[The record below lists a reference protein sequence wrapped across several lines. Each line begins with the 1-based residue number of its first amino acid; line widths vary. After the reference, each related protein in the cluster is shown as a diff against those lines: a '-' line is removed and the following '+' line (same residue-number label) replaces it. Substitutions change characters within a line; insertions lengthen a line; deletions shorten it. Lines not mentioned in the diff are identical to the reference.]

1 MAAKVL
7 RKMAAALLAG
17 TMVIGMLPT
26 AAMAA
31 KKDDSEVKLGL
42 SIYSTTDATAGPMV
56 NNMQAACDGMGA
68 DLVVATDNSSLETEI
83 TNIENLIANG
93 CKAVFCLPY
102 SDDAIPRIAKICEN
116 SGVYFGFYWYDLTEE
131 ATKKVCYDSDYFIGN
146 IYEDD
151 VWSAYTAMET
161 LHESG
166 ASHIG
171 MFGLPTGRTTTT
183 KRDNGIKKACDE
195 FDMDILVEDRV
206 NIYTSDAASSSV
218 ESMVSAYADLDGI
231 VIAGQTQNCLPG
243 VIQSLQNL
251 GLAGKVKVSCIDFNE
266 NQTEYFKDGYVN
278 GIVGGHFTGAAWLA
292 VLATNQLQGTPLT
305 DEAVSIK
312 DEFIVLQSA
321 EDCENY
327 NKYLYEELPY
337 TEEEFAQMS
346 KKINEDFTY
355 DDLLKTIES
364 YSIEDV
370 MARHNG

>member
-1 MAAKVL
+1 MAGTIL
-7 RKMAAALLAG
+7 RKMAVTFLAG
-17 TMVIGMLPT
+17 TLVTGMLPVS
-26 AAMAA
+26 AMAA
-31 KKDDSEVKLGL
+31 KDEADVKLGL

-116 SGVYFGFYWYDLTEE
+116 NEVYFGFYWYDLTEE
-131 ATKKVCYDSDYFIGN
+131 ATRKICYDSDYFIGN

-161 LHESG
+161 LHEAG
-166 ASHIG
+166 ASNIG

-183 KRDNGIKKACDE
+183 KRDQGIQEACDE
-195 FDMDILVEDRV
+195 FDMKILVEDRV

-251 GLAGKVKVSCIDFNE
+251 GLAGEVKVACVDFNE
-266 NQTEYFKDGYVN
+266 NQSEYFKNGYVN

-305 DEAVSIK
+305 DEPVSVK
-312 DEFIVLQSA
+312 DEFIVLQSE

-337 TEEEFAQMS
+337 TEEEYAQMS
-346 KKINEDFTY
+346 KKNNEEFTY
-355 DDLLKTIES
+355 DDFLKIVES

-370 MARHNG
+370 MARHNS

>member
-146 IYEDD
+146 I
-151 VWSAYTAMET
+151 
-161 LHESG
+161 
-166 ASHIG
+166 
-171 MFGLPTGRTTTT
+171 
-183 KRDNGIKKACDE
+183 
-195 FDMDILVEDRV
+195 
-206 NIYTSDAASSSV
+206 
-218 ESMVSAYADLDGI
+218 
-231 VIAGQTQNCLPG
+231 
-243 VIQSLQNL
+243 
-251 GLAGKVKVSCIDFNE
+251 
-266 NQTEYFKDGYVN
+266 
-278 GIVGGHFTGAAWLA
+278 
-292 VLATNQLQGTPLT
+292 
-305 DEAVSIK
+305 
-312 DEFIVLQSA
+312 
-321 EDCENY
+321 
-327 NKYLYEELPY
+327 
-337 TEEEFAQMS
+337 
-346 KKINEDFTY
+346 
-355 DDLLKTIES
+355 
-364 YSIEDV
+364 
-370 MARHNG
+370 

>member
-1 MAAKVL
+1 MTGTIL
-7 RKMAAALLAG
+7 RKMAVTFLAG
-17 TMVIGMLPT
+17 IMVVSALPVS
-26 AAMAA
+26 AMAA
-31 KKDDSEVKLGL
+31 KKDDGVKLGL

-93 CKAVFCLPY
+93 CEAVFCLPY

-116 SGVYFGFYWYDLTEE
+116 NGVYFGFYWYDLTEE

-151 VWSAYTAMET
+151 VWSAYAAMET
-161 LHESG
+161 LHEAGS
-166 ASHIG
+166 SNIG

-183 KRDNGIKKACDE
+183 KRDQGIQEACDE
-195 FDMDILVEDRV
+195 FDMKILVEDRV

-251 GLAGKVKVSCIDFNE
+251 GLAGKVKVSCVDFNE
-266 NQTEYFKDGYVN
+266 NQSEYFKNGYVN

-292 VLATNQLQGTPLT
+292 VLAINQLQETPLT
-305 DEAVSIK
+305 DEPVSIK
-312 DEFIVLQSA
+312 DEFIVLQSE

-337 TEEEFAQMS
+337 TAEEYAQMS
-346 KKINEDFTY
+346 KKNNEEFTY
-355 DDLLKTIES
+355 DDLLEIIGS
-364 YSIEDV
+364 YSVEDV
-370 MARHNG
+370 MTRHNS